1 MDLSELRDGPR
12 QGLERGEKHSEGRTI
27 PLWAKGGRK
36 LRACPKNPTALAV
49 GVVRIGGEKVLI
61 VAALA
66 SEAQRNPEF
75 RAVLHRACAVVEEC
89 DKEVK
94 TLKS

>member
-1 MDLSELRDGPR
+1 MKITEEI
-12 QGLERGEKHSEGRTI
+12 QGYLEKIKDFSGNEG
-27 PLWAKGGRK
+27 
-36 LRACPKNPTALAV
+36 CSAV
-49 GVVRIGGEKVLI
+49 CLVSDEDKYSVVIGGEKVLI

>member
-1 MDLSELRDGPR
+1 MGKRWEEAPCLPQEPHCFSCGSS
-12 QGLERGEKHSEGRTI
+12 QS
-27 PLWAKGGRK
+27 
-36 LRACPKNPTALAV
+36 V
-49 GVVRIGGEKVLI
+49 MIGGEKVLI